1 MSINLTDE
9 IEVKTKK
16 GKLGAAKQIFLE
28 GDKQNVEKEIQ
39 DINSRHNSLNT
50 KHESLSR
57 TVQGIAA
64 TGGASTATNVTY
76 NNNTSELNAE
86 NVQDAIDKLVTS
98 LKSEFSY
105 KGIAKPTTNPGIPNN
120 NVFYIAGDGSYPNFG
135 NQVVEIGQI
144 AVLKWDGSWHKE
156 VLEIGA
162 GGGNMILDWNT
173 DVATTRKQVPSKY
186 RKAGIQIS
194 YKNGEGDWVNEQYIR
209 TNFTNIEWVKDA
221 NWERIPSQ
229 SQLSKLENDL
239 TSNLNVSLTQELSW
253 NGSTEIAIPDELFIE
268 GGVWRIN
275 SENKAYIFKPATGFY
290 YTNPIKVPK
299 GTILDNNV
307 NINNNNDI
315 NASGFIV
322 DKNLNVIELNPYMV
336 TVDDAFVCFYR
347 NDTSTKILLKNYS
360 QAFLLK
366 ENEGKKIDNL
376 IKYRAYY
383 NSEGVLIKYN
393 YDNVCATEKIP
404 VNKGDVFFL
413 DGGLNLYAGY
423 GLTKY
428 NADGSRIEGTKDTNY
443 SKYILEITEDEVKFI
458 SLCFNKINNYKIP
471 ICVKITDINKSY
483 IDSLVNTSSQSW
495 QIIKD
500 GFFVSNNSSTSY
512 VDYPRGKDLTF
523 PMQITLINDAVF
535 CIENK
540 TPMNNETDYYMID
553 LEILSAIGKENGEVL
568 KFNHP
573 AGIGSYVGTRRLVLI
588 NKTWSNLLTFHVNDN
603 SNPTIKIYSITQ
615 ISGNVDITSI
625 SKGTVYCAIGD
636 SITIAYNNYAFRL
649 AKLLSLELTNLAEG
663 GYTLQGQTS
672 DKRLAMIPDNVGL
685 LTLTCGT
692 NKGFRKVDTS
702 LSLIEDIEQNIDSVD
717 KSSTIGCCNRAINA
731 ARAKNKNCKVVLIAP
746 VGDKDEETDKECY
759 WHSLVFKAVAE
770 RRNCIFVDSRK
781 YIPQTKDTCDIF
793 TNDGR
798 HPNSEIYYWWTN
810 LILEELQRST
820 CKNIL

>member
-1 MSINLTDE
+1 MAYENLKSAIEHAIKNNNNQE
-9 IEVKTKK
+9 ITGQV
-16 GKLGAAKQIFLE
+16 L
-28 GDKQNVEKEIQ
+28 Q
-39 DINSRHNSLNT
+39 DVLKNIVSG
-50 KHESLSR
+50 LSVNA
-57 TVQGIAA
+57 TYAGIA
-64 TGGASTATNVTY
+64 
-76 NNNTSELNAE
+76 
-86 NVQDAIDKLVTS
+86 I
-98 LKSEFSY
+98 
-105 KGIAKPTTNPGIPNN
+105 PTTNPGIPDGPVFYLACKSGNYVNFNNAVVDTEVVVFHWNN
-120 NVFYIAGDGSYPNFG
+120 NTWIKENTGIPSSENITSI
-135 NQVVEIGQI
+135 VESAIQDINSKVDSAIQKIGTLG
-144 AVLKWDGSWHKE
+144 V
-156 VLEIGA
+156 GA
-162 GGGNMILDWNT
+162 IILTWNT
-173 DVATTRKQVPSKY
+173 DVATTRKTVVKDN
-186 RKAGIQIS
+186 RKTNLIIS
-194 YKNGEGDWVNEQYIR
+194 YTTDAGKSITEKYIG
-209 TNFTNIEWVKDA
+209 NSFTDIEWVKDA
-221 NWERIPSQ
+221 NWEQILSQ

-253 NGSTEIAIPDELFIE
+253 DGSTEIAIPDELFIE

-307 NINNNNDI
+307 KFISDKS
-315 NASGFIV
+315 NARGFIV

-383 NSEGVLIKYN
+383 DSEGVLIKDNYN
-393 YDNVCATEKIP
+393 NVCATEKIP

-413 DGGLNLYAGY
+413 DGGLLNLYAGY

-428 NADGSRIEGTKDTNY
+428 NADGSRIEGTKSTNY

-500 GFFVSNNSSTSY
+500 GFFVSNKSSTSY

-540 TPMNNETDYYMID
+540 TPINNETDYYIID
-553 LEILSAIGKENGEVL
+553 LEILSAVGKKNGEVL

-588 NKTWSNLLTFHVNDN
+588 NKTWGNTFAFHVNNN
-603 SNPTIKIYSITQ
+603 SNPTIKIHSIKQ
-615 ISGNVDITSI
+615 VSGKVEITSI
-625 SKGTVYCAIGD
+625 SNGIVYCAIGD
-636 SITIAYNNYAFRL
+636 SITAAKNSYAFRL

-663 GYTLQGQTS
+663 GAKLQGQTS
-672 DKRLAMIPDNVGL
+672 DTRLAMIPDNVGL

-692 NKGFRKVDTS
+692 NKGFRKVNTG

-717 KSSTIGCCNRAINA
+717 ELSTIGCCNRAINA

-746 VGDKDEETDKECY
+746 VGDKDKETDKECY